1 MLISELNRFSVE
13 ELIEALPY
21 TIRFETGKGTL
32 IIEKRSENFITYYD
46 NVVNHSICCSSGY
59 TLKWAILEL
68 YERLISQKY
77 IRVEVTENNKLIV
90 EQINNF

>member
-13 ELIEALPY
+13 ELIEALPD

-32 IIEKRSENFITYYD
+32 IIEKRSENFIIYYD

-59 TLKWAILEL
+59 TLKETILEL
-68 YERLISQKY
+68 YERLISEKY
-77 IRVEVTENNKLIV
+77 ISVEATDDNRLNIIQLNK
-90 EQINNF
+90 